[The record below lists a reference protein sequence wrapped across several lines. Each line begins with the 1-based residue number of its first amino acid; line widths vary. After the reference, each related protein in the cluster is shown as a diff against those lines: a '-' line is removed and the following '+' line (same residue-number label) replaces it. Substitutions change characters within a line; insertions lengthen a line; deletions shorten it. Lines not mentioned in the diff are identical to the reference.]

1 VATRLGSVMKLKEY
15 QGRELFQ
22 EADIPAP
29 EGTVVSSME
38 EFDEVADDLAYPV
51 VVKAQ
56 VLAGGRGKAGGV
68 KFADDAGEARE
79 HVDDILGTEIK
90 GLTVDE
96 VLLVKMIEIEHEL
109 YASVLVDRSQ
119 RLPMVMV
126 SPEGGVDIESVP
138 DEDIY
143 TVNVN
148 PFTGF
153 SPYHARQL
161 LAGLDVDRDVEKQLA
176 SVLGKMFELFQDR
189 DADLVEINP
198 LAITPD
204 GDVVAADSKF
214 KIDDSADFRNQDVE
228 ASQEDVPEL
237 EREANEKG
245 IAFVELEG
253 DIGVIANGAGLTMA
267 TLDAIEHYGGEGG
280 TFLDLGGTDDPEKV
294 KTCFDLLTRAD
305 PSVIFLNLFGGIT
318 KADTVAEGV
327 VQVLEEEGL
336 DVPLVTRIRGVNEE
350 RAREMLRD
358 AGVTAT
364 QDLKKAAEKAVQ
376 LETEASNGGAR

>member
-1 VATRLGSVMKLKEY
+1 MKLKEY

-79 HVDDILGTEIK
+79 HVDDILGMENK

>member
-1 VATRLGSVMKLKEY
+1 MKLKEY

-22 EADIPAP
+22 EAGIPAP
-29 EGTVVSSME
+29 EGTVVSSLE
-38 EFDEVADDLAYPV
+38 EFDEVADDLDYPV

-79 HVDDILGTEIK
+79 HVDDILGMEIK

-96 VLLVKMIEIEHEL
+96 VLLVKMIDIEEEL
-109 YASVLVDRSQ
+109 YASVLVDRSS
-119 RLPMVMV
+119 RLPMVML
-126 SPEGGVDIESVP
+126 SPEGGVEIESVP
-138 DEDIY
+138 DEKIHK
-143 TVNVN
+143 VNVN

-153 SPYHARQL
+153 SQYHAR
-161 LAGLDVDRDVEKQLA
+161 
-176 SVLGKMFELFQDR
+176 ELFSDLDLEKDTAKHLTDVLSKMVELFHDR
-189 DADLVEINP
+189 DADLVEVNP

-204 GDVVAADSKF
+204 GDVIAADSKF
-214 KIDDSADFRNQDVE
+214 KIDDSADFRHTDIEAGQQDI
-228 ASQEDVPEL
+228 PEL
-237 EREANEKG
+237 EREATEKG
-245 IAFVELEG
+245 IAFVQLEG

-267 TLDAIEHYGGEGG
+267 TLDAIENYGGEGG
-280 TFLDLGGTDDPEKV
+280 VFLDLGGTDDPEKV
-294 KTCFDLLTRAD
+294 ETCFDLLTRAD

-327 VQVLEEEGL
+327 VQVLEDEGL

-350 RAREMLRD
+350 KAREMLRD

-364 QDLKKAAEKAVQ
+364 QDLKEAAEKAVH
-376 LETEASNGGAR
+376 LEKKASNNGGAR

>member
-1 VATRLGSVMKLKEY
+1 MKLKEY

-29 EGTVVSSME
+29 EGTVVSSLE

-79 HVDDILGTEIK
+79 HVDDILGMEIK

-267 TLDAIEHYGGEGG
+267 TLDAIEHYGGKGG

>member
-1 VATRLGSVMKLKEY
+1 MMKLKEY

-29 EGTVVSSME
+29 EGTVVSSLA
-38 EFDEVADDLAYPV
+38 EFDEVEGDLEYPV

-68 KFADDAGEARE
+68 KFADDAEEARE
-79 HVDDILGTEIK
+79 HVDDILGMEIK

-109 YASVLVDRSQ
+109 YASVLVDRSS
-119 RLPMVMV
+119 RLPMMMF

-161 LAGLDVDRDVEKQLA
+161 LEGLDVDRDVEKQLA
-176 SVLGKMFELFQDR
+176 DVFGKMFQLFQDR

-204 GDVVAADSKF
+204 ADVVAADSKF
-214 KIDDSADFRNQDVE
+214 KIDDAADFRHQDVE
-228 ASQEDVPEL
+228 ASQEDLPEL

-245 IAFVELEG
+245 IAFVELDG

-327 VQVLEEEGL
+327 VTVLEEEGL

-376 LETEASNGGAR
+376 ASKNGGDA

>member
-1 VATRLGSVMKLKEY
+1 M
-15 QGRELFQ
+15 F
-22 EADIPAP
+22 
-29 EGTVVSSME
+29 
-38 EFDEVADDLAYPV
+38 
-51 VVKAQ
+51 
-56 VLAGGRGKAGGV
+56 
-68 KFADDAGEARE
+68 
-79 HVDDILGTEIK
+79 
-90 GLTVDE
+90 
-96 VLLVKMIEIEHEL
+96 
-109 YASVLVDRSQ
+109 
-119 RLPMVMV
+119 

-153 SPYHARQL
+153 SQYHARQL
-161 LAGLDVDRDVEKQLA
+161 LEGLDVDRDVEKQLTD
-176 SVLGKMFELFQDR
+176 VLGKMFELFQDR

-267 TLDAIEHYGGEGG
+267 TLDAIEHYGGKGG

-327 VQVLEEEGL
+327 VQVLEEDGI

-376 LETEASNGGAR
+376 AAQNGGDA

>member
-1 VATRLGSVMKLKEY
+1 MKLKEY

-29 EGTVVSSME
+29 EGTVVSSLE

-79 HVDDILGTEIK
+79 HVDDILGMEIK

-96 VLLVKMIEIEHEL
+96 VLLVKRIEIEHEL

-267 TLDAIEHYGGEGG
+267 TLDAIEHYGGKGG

-376 LETEASNGGAR
+376 LETEASKGGAR

>member
-79 HVDDILGTEIK
+79 HVDDILGMEIK

-176 SVLGKMFELFQDR
+176 SVLGRMFELFQDR

-267 TLDAIEHYGGEGG
+267 TLDAIEHYGGKGG

-327 VQVLEEEGL
+327 VQVLEEDGI

-376 LETEASNGGAR
+376 AAQNGGDA